1 MKIFIIGS
9 SGIGKTT
16 ISKELEKEYGFK
28 HIKASGWLAEYDIVK
43 ENRASYLSEISR
55 QKLKE
60 DPYCVIRYIENE
72 LPRHNHC
79 IIDGIRNPFD
89 LSKLI
94 DDDSIIIYLTKTNSE
109 FKSEFEKD
117 GLLAIQEY
125 LGFVSKYLFDIH
137 CINYDEFDGPCYK
150 SLVYIRDVII
160 EIKSIISKRVNN
172 A

>member
-16 ISKELEKEYGFK
+16 ISKELENEYLFK
-28 HIKASGWLAEYDIVK
+28 HIRASGWLAEYDTVK
-43 ENRASYLSEISR
+43 ENRTSYLSEISK

-60 DPYCVIRYIENE
+60 DPYCVVRYIENE
-72 LPRHNHC
+72 LPKNNHC

-94 DDDSIIIYLTKTNSE
+94 DNDSIIIYLTKTNSE

-125 LGFVSKYLFDIH
+125 LKFVSKYLFNVH
-137 CINYDEFDGPCYK
+137 CINYDEFDGPCYR
-150 SLVYIRDVII
+150 SSVYIRDVIL
-160 EIKSIISKRVNN
+160 EIKNIINSR
-172 A
+172 